1 VIYTIG
7 PSYVRAGEIW
17 AGTDDG
23 LIQLTQDEGKTWE
36 NVTPP
41 ELTPWSK
48 VTHIEASR
56 SVVGTAYAAV
66 DRHRLEDYRAHLY
79 RTKDFG
85 KTWLAVSNGIP
96 EGSFLN
102 CVREDPVRKGLL
114 YACTEKGVYVSFNDG
129 DDWQPL
135 QLNLPVTSV
144 RDLVVHEDD
153 LVIATFGRSFWVLDD
168 VTPLRQMDAQVAAA
182 DGWLFRPETTYRV
195 RPGADQESPIPMDET
210 LFANP
215 PDGAVLDYYLKEKAA
230 APVQLEIL
238 DSEGKLVRRFAS
250 NDELRKT
257 DPSKVQFPVKWMK
270 VQQALS
276 AEAGMHRF
284 VWDLHYPLPN
294 GVRTS
299 YYGPAGPLAVP
310 GNYIVKL
317 TANGKSRTQ
326 PLTIKMDPRVKTP
339 QEALVLQF
347 ELASKIAGRLGEVSA
362 AVQQANELRKQI
374 EARKKEASGNAEVQQ
389 ALTELEK
396 KVEGTVEPDSD
407 GEFMLFGLA
416 LPAKE
421 PEPLPRVVAA
431 LTGLL
436 VIVESADVAPTA
448 DATTA
453 SEKWMESGRERLAR
467 WGAVKE
473 DVASVNT
480 LLQKAKLKPLM

>member
-1 VIYTIG
+1 
-7 PSYVRAGEIW
+7 
-17 AGTDDG
+17 
-23 LIQLTQDEGKTWE
+23 
-36 NVTPP
+36 
-41 ELTPWSK
+41 

-114 YACTEKGVYVSFNDG
+114 YACTEKGVFVSFNDG